1 MGNKTLKFF
10 AGGNHSFTGIVN
22 HTGQDLRPGKNSG
35 RRSEGASMSPWSR
48 LVQVVNVLH

>member
-22 HTGQDLRPGKNSG
+22 HTGQDLRPGKNSVAD
-35 RRSEGASMSPWSR
+35 SEAVSMSPWSH
-48 LVQVVNVLH
+48 LFQLINVMH